1 MDILKVPIHDI
12 RCDENDAPYYINVLN
27 GLVVDCVRNKGYKE
41 GYRNEMILDMT
52 VSSSILGLNPE
63 EVLVECFMHDGLITN
78 GMDDEQPTDRLSKM
92 LDYED
97 RFDWDY
103 TLDPDTYYTFGTT
116 IDDDVPEEQQVPFK
130 FQLVE

>member
-12 RCDENDAPYYINVLN
+12 RCDEDSAQDYINVLN
-27 GLVVDCVRNKGYKE
+27 GLIVDCARYGGYKE

-52 VSSSILGLNPE
+52 VSSYMLGLNPE

-97 RFDWDY
+97 RFDWNY
-103 TLDPDTYYTFGTT
+103 MLDPDSYQAFGMT
-116 IDDDVPEEQQVPFK
+116 IDNIPEENIIPFK